1 MEDIIKEFKHRLK
14 LNDTAVIL
22 YLCEF
27 LEEHDTQE
35 QFLIDFLEEKAL
47 FVEA

>member
-14 LNDTAVIL
+14 LNNTTVIL

-27 LEEHDTQE
+27 LEEHGSE
-35 QFLIDFLEEKAL
+35 ENLVDFLEEKAL